1 MNARSLDIMHAVNG
15 GADPKDM
22 KLRVVDY
29 ARVSTASAEQRNSY
43 LNQIDTY
50 STMIRDNPNW
60 EYIGTYSD
68 EAITGTKAALR
79 GGFQKMLE
87 DAEAGKYDMIICKDV
102 ARFARNLK
110 ECLVYKDMLKSYGV
124 MIWFVNNRINTF
136 RSSDEMMLNFMAMG
150 AEMEAKSARERT
162 KIVFEQGIEK
172 GRVYGNSKI
181 LGYKKDHCKL
191 VIDEQEAEVV
201 RTIFEL
207 YVHQRMGMR
216 RIAQRLAELGLT
228 KSDGSQIPTRTIK
241 YVLENPKYKG
251 FYCGRKTVKLDV
263 GEKYTRRDLP
273 EDEWKM
279 YKDPTI
285 PSIVSEALWDEAAK
299 IRAEKNAKY
308 RQEVSAPCN
317 QGIYR
322 YSGKIE
328 SGVRPGMH
336 YQRVKYCTKQG
347 EREGWQCRTSKDAR
361 DNGNVGP
368 TLYSDELDNIIHT
381 ILDEMLGGYDRMVD
395 DLLARYQSV
404 SQTADTQK
412 RISALKKEMSDIEKK
427 KSRVFSLYEDEQ
439 ISKAALAARI
449 NEHEQRTVTIQ
460 KEISRL
466 EHSANASRSMLQ
478 SMEALR
484 EIIAETARELQPSK
498 ELIDRLFSKIVVL
511 PGSTKG
517 IIQLEFHFRVLG
529 LKRQY
534 TLTRH

>member
-29 ARVSTASAEQRNSY
+29 ARVSTGSIEQRNSY
-43 LNQIDTY
+43 RNQIDTY
-50 STMIRDNPNW
+50 SKMIQDNSNW

-68 EAITGTKAALR
+68 EAITGTKVALR
-79 GGFQKMLE
+79 GGFQQMLA
-87 DAEAGKYDMIICKDV
+87 DAKAGKFDMIICKNV
-102 ARFARNLK
+102 SRFARNLK
-110 ECLVYKDMLKSYGV
+110 ECLVCKDELKSCGV
-124 MIWFVNNRINTF
+124 MIWFVENNINTF
-136 RSSDEMMLNFMAMG
+136 CSANEITLSVMAMG
-150 AEMEAKSARERT
+150 AEMEAQSARERT
-162 KIVFEQGIEK
+162 KIVFQQGIEK

-191 VIDEQEAEVV
+191 VIDEQETEAV

-285 PSIVSEALWDEAAK
+285 PAIVSEALWDEAAK

-328 SGVRPGMH
+328 SGVRPGIH
-336 YQRVKYCTKQG
+336 YQRVKYCTQKG

-368 TLYSDELDNIIHT
+368 TLYSDELDNIIHI

-395 DLLARYQSV
+395 DLLTRYQTV

-439 ISKAALAARI
+439 ISKAALATRI

-511 PGSTKG
+511 PSSTKG